1 MIITRTNPFNA
12 AEINTMDLPVTLDQ
26 VDAYMQGVSVQDAFP
41 QLDAEEREFIK
52 TGITAKVWDEIFGD

>member
-1 MIITRTNPFNA
+1 MKITRTNPFNA

-26 VDAYMQGVSVQDAFP
+26 VDAYMQGVNVQDAFP

>member
-26 VDAYMQGVSVQDAFP
+26 VDAYMQGVLVQDAFP
-41 QLDAEEREFIK
+41 QLDAAQREFIK
-52 TGITAKVWDEIFGD
+52 TGITDDIWDKVFED